1 MRPLTYLMMAALS
14 AHTAHIARATGP
26 SGPGGPSG
34 PNGPGDPTR
43 AAYERFG
50 EGELAFEDG
59 NFARAAALFGEAFAL
74 HAQPAY
80 LFNRAI
86 AFARLGRHA
95 AAVAVLQRFHRTFP
109 GSPRK
114 REVDRALEE
123 ALAATA
129 SGPRVEVGAVNEANA
144 SSWRAALRDEAVPE
158 LADLACQVPCALIAD
173 PGPTTVVVSDGL
185 AARSG
190 SRDLEAGEV
199 WRFDPELGASPSTA
213 SWVAFSVGAAGLV
226 TGAIFGVM
234 ALDAEREG
242 EELVAGPRTL
252 AAEDRLATLRGR
264 VDDYALV
271 ADLGF
276 ALAITGA
283 TLGLVFMATSDD
295 PQPEGLTWRF

>member
-1 MRPLTYLMMAALS
+1 MRPLPCLLVTTLIAHAA
-14 AHTAHIARATGP
+14 AIARA
-26 SGPGGPSG
+26 
-34 PNGPGDPTR
+34 GDPVDPATSAATQK
-43 AAYERFG
+43 AAYDRFG

-86 AFARLGRHA
+86 ALARLGRHA
-95 AAVAVLQRFHRTFP
+95 AAAAVLQRFQRTFP

-114 REVDRALEE
+114 AEVERALEE
-123 ALAATA
+123 ALTAARR
-129 SGPRVEVGAVNEANA
+129 GPKVEVLAVDEPNA
-144 SSWRAALRDEAVPE
+144 SSWRAALRDEGVPE
-158 LADLACQVPCALIAD
+158 LAEQTCQVPCALLAD
-173 PGPTTVVVSDGL
+173 PGPTTVVVSDGV
-185 AARSG
+185 ASRRG
-190 SRDLEAGEV
+190 SRALEAAEV
-199 WRFDPELGASPSTA
+199 WRFDPELGTSPSTA

-234 ALDAEREG
+234 ALDAQGEG
-242 EELVAGPRTL
+242 EELARGPRTL
-252 AAEDRLATLRGR
+252 AAEGRLETLRGR

-283 TLGLVFMATSDD
+283 TLGLVFMTSSDD

>member
-1 MRPLTYLMMAALS
+1 MRPLPCLLMPALIAHGAAP
-14 AHTAHIARATGP
+14 ARAGA
-26 SGPGGPSG
+26 
-34 PNGPGDPTR
+34 PNETAAPIASEE
-43 AAYERFG
+43 AAYDRFG

-86 AFARLGRHA
+86 AFSRLGRHA
-95 AAVAVLQRFHRTFP
+95 AAVAVLERFHRTFP

-114 REVDRALEE
+114 AEVDRALEE
-123 ALAATA
+123 ARTAALR
-129 SGPRVEVGAVNEANA
+129 GPKVEVAAIVEPNA

-158 LADLACQVPCALIAD
+158 LADLACVVPCALLAD

-185 AARSG
+185 ASRRS
-190 SRDLEAGEV
+190 SRVLEPGEV
-199 WRFDPELGASPSTA
+199 WRFAPELGVGPSTA

-226 TGAIFGVM
+226 TGTIFGVM
-234 ALDAEREG
+234 ALDAQSEG
-242 EELVAGPRTL
+242 EEVVVGPRTQE
-252 AAEDRLATLRGR
+252 AEARLETLRGR
-264 VDDYALV
+264 VDNYALV

-283 TLGLVFMATSDD
+283 TLGLVLMTSSDD

>member
-1 MRPLTYLMMAALS
+1 MRPLPCLLLPALIAPGAAP
-14 AHTAHIARATGP
+14 ARAGA
-26 SGPGGPSG
+26 
-34 PNGPGDPTR
+34 PNDPAAPVASDK
-43 AAYERFG
+43 AAYDRFS

-95 AAVAVLQRFHRTFP
+95 AAVAVLERFHRTFP

-114 REVDRALEE
+114 AEVDRALEAARAA
-123 ALAATA
+123 ALI
-129 SGPRVEVGAVNEANA
+129 GPKVEVAAIVEPNA

-158 LADLACQVPCALIAD
+158 LADLACQVPCSLLAD

-185 AARSG
+185 AARRS
-190 SRDLEAGEV
+190 SRVLEPGEV
-199 WRFDPELGASPSTA
+199 WRFDPELDVGPSTA

-234 ALDAEREG
+234 ALEAQSEG
-242 EELVAGPRTL
+242 EDLVASTRTPK
-252 AAEDRLATLRGR
+252 AEARLETLRGR

-276 ALAITGA
+276 ALALTGA
-283 TLGLVFMATSDD
+283 TLGLVFMTTSDD